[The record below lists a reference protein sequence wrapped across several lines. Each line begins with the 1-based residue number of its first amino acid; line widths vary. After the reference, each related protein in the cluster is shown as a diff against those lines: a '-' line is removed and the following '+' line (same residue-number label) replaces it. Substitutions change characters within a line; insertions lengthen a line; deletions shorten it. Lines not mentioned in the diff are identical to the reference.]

1 ALAGTEWEMGNVE
14 FKGVRTITF
23 ENYTNPYAYLRK
35 VAAEFDLELD
45 FRVEHENGNI
55 IGRYVDLVEKVGQWR
70 GRRVEFGKDLIGL
83 RRIENT
89 DNIVTALRVVGPIR
103 EDGSRLEVIVED
115 EEALQRWGRNGQH
128 IIKEYEPQFDDPENA
143 TIARLRELGEQEL
156 AKRVNAIVSF
166 EGTIAD
172 LENVPGM
179 ENKKIRFGDTIQI
192 KVTSYEPALFLD
204 ARIYFQDRDIKEQA
218 EKKISLGDFTEYTKE
233 EAHSNW
239 VQLQSQVAAIVRNEV
254 PKVTYTKP
262 E

>member
-1 ALAGTEWEMGNVE
+1 SIRPHTTEALSAEAHGNLALAGTEWEMGNVE

-35 VAAEFDLELD
+35 VASEFDLELD

-115 EEALQRWGRNGQH
+115 EEALQRWG
-128 IIKEYEPQFDDPENA
+128 
-143 TIARLRELGEQEL
+143 
-156 AKRVNAIVSF
+156 
-166 EGTIAD
+166 
-172 LENVPGM
+172 
-179 ENKKIRFGDTIQI
+179 
-192 KVTSYEPALFLD
+192 
-204 ARIYFQDRDIKEQA
+204 
-218 EKKISLGDFTEYTKE
+218 
-233 EAHSNW
+233 
-239 VQLQSQVAAIVRNEV
+239 
-254 PKVTYTKP
+254 
-262 E
+262 